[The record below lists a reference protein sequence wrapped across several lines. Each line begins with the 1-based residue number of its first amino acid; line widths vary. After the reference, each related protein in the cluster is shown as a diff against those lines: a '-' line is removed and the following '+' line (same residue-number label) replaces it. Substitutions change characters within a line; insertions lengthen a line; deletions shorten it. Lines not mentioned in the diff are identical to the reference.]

1 MEQPSLQESEAATVD
16 HSPDAP
22 ASEQT
27 ADASQ
32 ASSAAGA
39 ADLPELLMDD
49 EIEAGED
56 STASEGSDEAQE
68 DAGEQSAQQDPAE
81 DPASES
87 DSGSASGSGEGSA
100 SEVDPEEL
108 ELEEDV
114 DPEEMLR
121 CVTAL
126 VFTSPDPL
134 GVQRMAN
141 LLGLK
146 GIKPV
151 REALEALSERLK
163 SAGLPLE
170 LRQLAGGWRLCT
182 EPEMAETVAELVST
196 GKVERITPAAL
207 ESLAIV
213 AYRQPV
219 TKAEIEAIRGVQSGP
234 ILRTLVDR
242 GLVRIT
248 GRSDQPGGALQY
260 GTTRS
265 FLDRFGLGSLKDL
278 PKDGELNRD

>member
-16 HSPDAP
+16 NSPDAP
-22 ASEQT
+22 ASEQV
-27 ADASQ
+27 ADASE
-32 ASSAAGA
+32 ASAATEA
-39 ADLPELLMDD
+39 ADLPELLMDEEMEEGEAPAADDAAD
-49 EIEAGED
+49 EATLAAGKKSGQE
-56 STASEGSDEAQE
+56 SDE
-68 DAGEQSAQQDPAE
+68 GE
-81 DPASES
+81 
-87 DSGSASGSGEGSA
+87 SASDGASADGVEG
-100 SEVDPEEL
+100 EVDPEEL

-134 GVQRMAN
+134 GIQRMAN

-146 GIKPV
+146 GTKPV
-151 REALEALSERLK
+151 REALETLSERLK

-196 GKVERITPAAL
+196 GKIERITPAAL

>member
-1 MEQPSLQESEAATVD
+1 MEQPSLQESEVATVD

-22 ASEQT
+22 ASERI

-32 ASSAAGA
+32 ASSAAEA

-49 EIEAGED
+49 EIEAGEP
-56 STASEGSDEAQE
+56 SPASEGSDEAQV
-68 DAGEQSAQQDPAE
+68 DAGDPSAQQDSAQ
-81 DPASES
+81 D
-87 DSGSASGSGEGSA
+87 SASADGEGAA

-146 GIKPV
+146 GTKPV